1 MITSNIQQ
9 DTAFGAKIEFGSADM
24 YDLDLQINEEALKGP
39 VPQRSFN
46 CTLKQCRTQNN
57 SSDCTSCWNS
67 CK

>member
-1 MITSNIQQ
+1 MITSNIHQNIVRG
-9 DTAFGAKIEFGSADM
+9 TEIGFGNTDM
-24 YDLDLQINEEALKGP
+24 YDLDLQINEKALEASS

-67 CK
+67 C